1 MKERAKYAYEKDIG
15 RIQRIKNE
23 ADRRKTL
30 QKFKNL
36 PAAAIAQLETANNKV
51 TEAKRLAREQ
61 KAVDAQ
67 TKKEEAVA
75 AKAAEAQT
83 KKDAAAAKAAEAQTK
98 KDAAAA
104 KKAEAQA
111 KKDAAQAK
119 KDAEAQT
126 KAAFEA
132 KHGVPEVADTHMEAI
147 TMSIYCQFIVN
158 LLSIYFHSCPCI
170 VNLLTI
176 YCQLIFILVNLLSI
190 YFHSCPCIVISV
202 HVLSM
207 YCHFCQCQLNVFH
220 ELFLEVAPTTV
231 EGGSSA
237 SGEPAAKQRRLG

>member
-75 AKAAEAQT
+75 AKAAGAQT

-104 KKAEAQA
+104 KKAEAQTKKDVEA
-111 KKDAAQAK
+111 QTKKDAAA
-119 KDAEAQT
+119 AT

-147 TMSIYCQFIVN
+147 TLSIYCQFIVN
-158 LLSIYFHSCPCI
+158 LFSFLSMYCQFI
-170 VNLLTI
+170 VNL
-176 YCQLIFILVNLLSI
+176 FS
-190 YFHSCPCIVISV
+190 F
-202 HVLSM
+202 LSM
-207 YCHFCQCQLNVFH
+207 YCHFCPCIVNV
-220 ELFLEVAPTTV
+220 LSFLSMSV
-231 EGGSSA
+231 ECL
-237 SGEPAAKQRRLG
+237 P

>member
-75 AKAAEAQT
+75 AKAAR
-83 KKDAAAAKAAEAQTK
+83 AAEAQTK

-126 KAAFEA
+126 KKDAAAATKAAFEA
-132 KHGVPEVADTHMEAI
+132 KHGVPEVADTHMEAFTCRDHI
-147 TMSIYCQFIVN
+147 DFTLISHGFHMDFIW
-158 LLSIYFHSCPCI
+158 
-170 VNLLTI
+170 
-176 YCQLIFILVNLLSI
+176 
-190 YFHSCPCIVISV
+190 ISDGFQ
-202 HVLSM
+202 M
-207 YCHFCQCQLNVFH
+207 DF
-220 ELFLEVAPTTV
+220 
-231 EGGSSA
+231 
-237 SGEPAAKQRRLG
+237 K

>member
-83 KKDAAAAKAAEAQTK
+83 KKDAAAAK
-98 KDAAAA
+98 
-104 KKAEAQA
+104 KAEAQA

-119 KDAEAQT
+119 KDAEAQTKKDAAAAT

-237 SGEPAAKQRRLG
+237 SGEPATKQPRLG